1 MATEITRFRGDTDPF
16 RFKIWENKEAGTP
29 ADLSGD
35 SFILTVDTLK
45 NPPDDSTKLFS
56 LTGVMPNPTN
66 GEIFFYPSEL
76 NVDLTP
82 GTYYYDIQRTDVG
95 NYIKTLVL
103 DKLVITQ
110 DITK

>member
-16 RFKIWENKEAGTP
+16 RFKIWEDKATETP

-45 NPPDDSTKLFS
+45 TPPDDSTKLFS
-56 LTGVMPNPTN
+56 LIGVMPNPTN
-66 GEIFFYPSEL
+66 GEIFFYPSVL

-82 GTYYYDIQRTDVG
+82 SIYYYDIQRTDVG
-95 NYIKTLVL
+95 GYIKTLVL
-103 DKLVITQ
+103 DKLIITQ